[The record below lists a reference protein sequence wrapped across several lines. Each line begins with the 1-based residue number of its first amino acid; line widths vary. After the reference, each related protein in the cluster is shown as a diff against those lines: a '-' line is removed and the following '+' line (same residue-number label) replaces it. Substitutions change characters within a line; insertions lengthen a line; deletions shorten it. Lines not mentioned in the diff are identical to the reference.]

1 MLQETEVD
9 IFAFR
14 DAHFQN
20 AGDFYPRGEK
30 PEEINYAATLHLP
43 PGWAF
48 ATALPIEKRDVDDV
62 SSTVQHE
69 SGSPDPTSSLCLPLL
84 DLHLK
89 SKSFFRARCSSVSRS
104 AKQRES
110 GCGHDCEPGV
120 AFFPFLPIN
129 ARVLLLFPRLIL

>member
-1 MLQETEVD
+1 MKSLHRRTPSCPSTIARGVCD
-9 IFAFR
+9 NK
-14 DAHFQN
+14 DYSS
-20 AGDFYPRGEK
+20 FYL
-30 PEEINYAATLHLP
+30 ISLLP
-43 PGWAF
+43 SK
-48 ATALPIEKRDVDDV
+48 LPFVDDI

-110 GCGHDCEPGV
+110 GCGHDFEPGV

-129 ARVLLLFPRLIL
+129 AR